1 MQSQQNDRLSILCVY
16 GRSQTFTQTVF
27 EHAEALGRYSCHEW
41 SYLDH
46 ELLNRQNFDWDAF
59 DAVAVHYSVR
69 LPYDQIDSRGVE
81 MLAGYQGLKILFI
94 QDEYDRTDYTK
105 SLIRKI
111 GFDLVFTV
119 VPPQHVKSIY
129 PPTEFPGVVFV
140 SNLTGYVP
148 DDLAAHVGPL
158 RPPSKRS
165 LMVGYRGR
173 PLPIRYGRLGQ
184 EKVEIGRLVKEYC
197 DARSIPNDIAWS
209 EEARIY
215 GTRWY
220 GFLASCRAM
229 LGSESGSN
237 VFDWDG
243 SLDARISDYRRAN
256 PLASDAEVYR
266 RVVLP
271 QERPGLMNQI
281 SPRLFEAIASKT
293 VLVLFEGEYSDVVK
307 PGEHYIAVRKDGS
320 NLDEVL
326 RLLRDDQYIDRMVQH
341 AYSEIIDSGKYS
353 YRSFLGLVDARINE
367 LFEQK
372 GAAVPVHRR
381 PGYPRMVMT
390 NMAMSRSPLRPRK
403 SSSTIKWI
411 LQVVFFPVRPLWRS
425 MPEFLKRLMRPVIK
439 KIFY

>member
-1 MQSQQNDRLSILCVY
+1 LRSQERLSILCLY
-16 GRSQTFTQTVF
+16 AQSQTYTQTVF
-27 EHAEALGRYSCHEW
+27 EHVEALGKYSLHDW
-41 SYLDH
+41 AYLDYG
-46 ELLNRQNFDWDAF
+46 LLNQPGLDLNAF
-59 DAVAVHYSVR
+59 DAVVIHYSVR
-69 LPYDQIDSRGVE
+69 LPYGQIDDRGADKLE
-81 MLAGYQGLKILFI
+81 GYSGLKVLFI
-94 QDEYDRTDYTK
+94 QDEYDHTNRAK

-111 GFDLVFTV
+111 GCHLVFSV
-119 VPPQHVKSIY
+119 VPPRHLESIY
-129 PPTEFPGVVFV
+129 PAAEFPNVVFV
-140 SNLTGYVP
+140 SNFTGYVP
-148 DDLAAHVGPL
+148 ADLVALVGATK
-158 RPPSKRS
+158 PPSARN
-165 LMVGYRGR
+165 LVVGYRGR
-173 PLPIRYGRLGQ
+173 PLPLRYGQLGR

-197 DARSIPNDIAWS
+197 DAQSIPNDIAWS

-243 SLDARISDYRRAN
+243 SLDARIGDYRRAN
-256 PLASDAEVYR
+256 PLASDAEVYQQ
-266 RVVLP
+266 VVLP

-320 NLDEVL
+320 NLDEVFS
-326 RLLRDDQYIDRMVQH
+326 LLRDDHYIDRMVQH
-341 AYSEIIDSGKYS
+341 THSEIIGSGKYS
-353 YRSFLGLVDARINE
+353 YRSFVGLVDARINE
-367 LFEQK
+367 LFAQK
-372 GAAVPVHRR
+372 GAAVPAHRR

-425 MPEFLKRLMRPVIK
+425 MPEFLKRLIRPVIK